1 MQELINLFFSADL
14 YYEYSEG
21 ETYKNGKK
29 TIQKFKEEYNKL
41 SEQDQSNFYTELKR
55 QSAGNYTE
63 EYLEHKCN
71 FLNVKTNQNEQ

>member
-1 MQELINLFFSADL
+1 MQKLIDLFFSVDL

-41 SEQDQSNFYTELKR
+41 SEQDQSNFYIELKQ
-55 QSAGNYTE
+55 QSTGNYTE
-63 EYLEHKCN
+63 EYLDQKCN
-71 FLNVKTNQNEQ
+71 FLNINTN